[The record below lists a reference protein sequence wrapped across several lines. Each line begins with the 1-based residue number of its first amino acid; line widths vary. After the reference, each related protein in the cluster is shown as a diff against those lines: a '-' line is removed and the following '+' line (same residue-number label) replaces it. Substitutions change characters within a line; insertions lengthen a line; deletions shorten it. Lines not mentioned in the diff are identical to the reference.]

1 MKRDCANGCS
11 PKSKKKKKMK
21 KELGITNC
29 IYVCVVSFPASR
41 EGLDDNSKHHS
52 FELIYLCLG
61 YISKRDLHPQESKH
75 IAARFLN
82 SFY

>member
-1 MKRDCANGCS
+1 
-11 PKSKKKKKMK
+11 MK

-29 IYVCVVSFPASR
+29 IYVCVVCR

-52 FELIYLCLG
+52 LELLYLCLG